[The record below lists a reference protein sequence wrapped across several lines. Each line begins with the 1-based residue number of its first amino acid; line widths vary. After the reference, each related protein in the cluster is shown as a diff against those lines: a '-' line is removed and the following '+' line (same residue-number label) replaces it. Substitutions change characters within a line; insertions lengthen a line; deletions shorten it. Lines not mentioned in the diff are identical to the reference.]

1 MKKQEL
7 KPGVAYFVSSNN
19 RSIWCYRD
27 SYFDITKSNA
37 QHRYYVVFENGEP
50 RTPYRNKSSV
60 YMTTCKNYGDV
71 CPTHTE
77 ENGYRRC
84 PSKEYRLMDIKSEF
98 WATIKQLHDQ
108 RIVER
113 NAKDIRAERLA
124 RIAKR
129 ERQATRD
136 EISKEFFAAINAAL
150 GDTKSIYGGVYAW
163 TKFGDLSDDKMK
175 ALIAALS
182 GKAVA

>member
-7 KPGVAYFVSSNN
+7 KQGVAYFVSSNN

-27 SYFDITKSNA
+27 SYFDIAKSNA

-84 PSKEYRLMDIKSEF
+84 PSKEYRLMDIKSEY
-98 WATIKQLHDQ
+98 WVIIKQLHDQ
-108 RIVER
+108 RVAER

-129 ERQATRD
+129 EREATRA
-136 EISKEFFAAINAAL
+136 EVSKEFFSVINEVI
-150 GDTKSIYGGVYAW
+150 GESKSPWSGVRGW
-163 TKFGDLSDDKMK
+163 TKFSDLTNDQMK
-175 ALIAALS
+175 ALIEALS
-182 GKAVA
+182 VKAGA